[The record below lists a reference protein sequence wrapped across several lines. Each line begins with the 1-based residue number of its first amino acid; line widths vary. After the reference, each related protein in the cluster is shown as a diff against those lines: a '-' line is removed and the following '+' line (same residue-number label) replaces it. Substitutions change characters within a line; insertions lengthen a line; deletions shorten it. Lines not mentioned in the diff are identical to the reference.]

1 MNQKSSKLLILICAW
16 TLFSS
21 LHAEPVWIDTD
32 PACGISRTTDVDDCW
47 ALQLALQSP
56 ELEIRGIS
64 TVFGNSNG
72 NSTYQKAL
80 EVVSRIVPGSA
91 NIKIHRGSDQKID
104 RNKSR
109 STEASR
115 ELAQSLEREPL
126 TILALGPLTNIATL
140 LQTHPEMASQVS
152 QIIAVAGKRPQP
164 GLGFYPGK
172 TSVLHL
178 HDFNFRKD
186 VEAFEIVL
194 NSSIPVVL
202 VPYEVASR
210 VIIGSSDLD
219 ELSAKD
225 TTRWL
230 ARLSEEWLSF
240 WVNDL
245 KAEGFFPFDS
255 LAVAYAIK
263 SEDFLCEFI
272 PAAIERKRS
281 FFLESRDDLIVSN
294 KYVNKRTV
302 KYCYGFKQGLKP
314 TLLRRL

>member
-1 MNQKSSKLLILICAW
+1 MNRKSSKLLILICAW
-16 TLFSS
+16 TLFLP

-109 STEASR
+109 PTEASQ
-115 ELAQSLEREPL
+115 ELAQSLERGPL

-245 KAEGFFPFDS
+245 KAEGFFH
-255 LAVAYAIK
+255 
-263 SEDFLCEFI
+263 
-272 PAAIERKRS
+272 
-281 FFLESRDDLIVSN
+281 LIVL
-294 KYVNKRTV
+294 R
-302 KYCYGFKQGLKP
+302 LL
-314 TLLRRL
+314 TL